1 MRTLAAAL
9 AATLALYPL
18 AAPAQSPQ
26 PPGAP
31 SRPALTLEAA
41 LRRASEANLD
51 LQAARARLEQAQA
64 GIARA
69 WSQHLL
75 QVHAGASYT
84 RNSYSSAID
93 LPTGFYVRDLG
104 SPQGPPAGQG
114 VPGEPTALAVVP
126 SGVSHAVLL
135 EQDQLGAR
143 VEVSQPLVAP
153 PLWFSIRASRQG
165 AAAAEQS
172 VDAARRE
179 VLFGVARAYYGVVS
193 LAKLV
198 DVSERLLEIAR
209 RQERDAA
216 SRYRAG
222 TIPRVGP
229 VRAEIDRARAEQD
242 VVRARNAYQSARIA
256 LALLLDREPDFEVQ
270 EAPEPRLPGDLGGLN
285 ETAQRQRPDLRAARL
300 GEEAARSLRLSSVM
314 RYLPTVGAFGWWQVS
329 NATGFSGQRDSW
341 AVGIGLSWTLLDGG
355 LREAEVREGSA
366 RAAEAT
372 ARRSLAEA
380 TAAAEV
386 RQAVLD
392 LESARANARKA
403 REEADLAAENQR
415 LVETSYQAGAATA
428 VEQADAAAS
437 LRNAEVRA
445 TTEALQAQ
453 VAALRVLYVAG
464 LFDPAG

>member
-9 AATLALYPL
+9 AATLALCPL
-18 AAPAQSPQ
+18 AAPAQST
-26 PPGAP
+26 PPAAP
-31 SRPALTLEAA
+31 RLPVLTLEAA
-41 LRRASEANLD
+41 LGRASEANLD
-51 LQAARARLEQAQA
+51 LQAARARLEQAEA

-84 RNSYSSAID
+84 RNSWSAAID
-93 LPTGFYVRDLG
+93 MPTGFHVRDLG

-114 VPGEPTALAVVP
+114 VPGDPTTLTVVP
-126 SGVSHAVLL
+126 SGLSRTVIQ

-143 VEVSQPLVAP
+143 VEASQPLIAP
-153 PLWFSIRASRQG
+153 PLWFTIRASKQG
-165 AAAAEQS
+165 AAAAGQS

-179 VLFGVARAYYGVVS
+179 VLFGVARAYHGVVS
-193 LAKLV
+193 FSKLV
-198 DVSERLLEIAR
+198 GVAERLLEIAR
-209 RQERDAA
+209 RQERDAL
-216 SRYRAG
+216 SRHRAG
-222 TIPRVGP
+222 TIAKVGP

-242 VVRARNAYQSARIA
+242 LVRARNAHESARIS
-256 LALLLDREPDFEVQ
+256 LALLLDREPDFEVE
-270 EAPEPRLPGDLGGLN
+270 EAPEPRLPPDLGGLG
-285 ETAQRQRPDLRAARL
+285 ETAQRERPDLRAARL
-300 GEEAARSLRLSSVM
+300 AEEAAGSLRLASVM

-329 NATGFSGQRDSW
+329 NTAGFAGQKDTW

-366 RAAEAT
+366 RLAEAT
-372 ARRSLAEA
+372 ARRRSAEA
-380 TAAAEV
+380 TATAEV

-392 LESARANARKA
+392 LQSARANARKA

-445 TTEALQAQ
+445 TTEGLQAQ
-453 VAALRVLYVAG
+453 VAALRVLWAAG